1 MIVNHVSR
9 SADHTTGSTFCLVY
23 RYNNEPIIRAAPE
36 IDHQLGLPS
45 HKEADVVPHRHVGS
59 NMGTARTLFVT
70 LIRTHHVTSRKKLQR
85 VKKAATHFGVP
96 FVLVRYG
103 GSPGLMYAESGESSS
118 LGAWVS
124 AVKDLRYK
132 DFQCVYKPEARQLN
146 DGSATSMPSG
156 AFNETESV
164 SSFSEVMDRKGLAE
178 WFKIGLLSKRA
189 GQFDGDG

>member
-1 MIVNHVSR
+1 M
-9 SADHTTGSTFCLVY
+9 
-23 RYNNEPIIRAAPE
+23 
-36 IDHQLGLPS
+36 
-45 HKEADVVPHRHVGS
+45 
-59 NMGTARTLFVT
+59 T

-85 VKKAATHFGVP
+85 VKKAAAHFDIP

-103 GSPGLMYAESGESSS
+103 GSPGLMYAESEEGSS

-132 DFQCVYKPEARQLN
+132 DFQCVYKPEAKRLN
-146 DGSATSMPSG
+146 DGVDTTPMPAG

-164 SSFSEVMDRKGLAE
+164 SSFGEVMDRKGLGE